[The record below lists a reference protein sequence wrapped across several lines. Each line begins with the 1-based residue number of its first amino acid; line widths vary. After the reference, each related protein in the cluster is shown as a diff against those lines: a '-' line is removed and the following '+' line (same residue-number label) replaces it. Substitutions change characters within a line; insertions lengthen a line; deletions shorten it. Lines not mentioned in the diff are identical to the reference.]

1 MTMPYLTTHRQID
14 YMNAANVKV
23 LQLDTPRNILTEL
36 NMNDNEY
43 AWVRS
48 VSKGKSSIEPR

>member
-1 MTMPYLTTHRQID
+1 MMPYLTRRHQID

-23 LQLDTPRNILTEL
+23 LQLDTPGNILTEL

-48 VSKGKSSIEPR
+48 VSK

>member
-1 MTMPYLTTHRQID
+1 MPYLTTHRQID